1 MSHVITATYQ
11 ANANIGLFCY
21 ANDKYCLVPYG
32 MLDKQKKNFE
42 DILKV
47 PVHEISAAGT
57 DLLGVFF
64 SGNEDCL
71 LVPEI
76 MFDSE
81 LKRLHELKINYK
93 IVKSELTALGNN
105 LLISKN
111 VCIASPEYPDA
122 VLKEIEKDLGIPVKK
137 GKISEFDIVGSL
149 AKGNTK
155 GLLVSSDIAEF
166 EKKFLK
172 DNLKIKITT
181 GTVNFG
187 SPYISSGVVC
197 NSNGFIIGE
206 SSGGPE
212 IQNADE
218 ALGFMD

>member
-1 MSHVITATYQ
+1 MSE
-11 ANANIGLFCY
+11 
-21 ANDKYCLVPYG
+21 
-32 MLDKQKKNFE
+32 KQKKSFE
-42 DILKV
+42 EILKV
-47 PVHEISAAGT
+47 PVYDVNAAGT

-81 LKRLHELKINYK
+81 LHRLKELKINYK
-93 IVKSELTALGNN
+93 IVKTELTALGNN
-105 LLISKN
+105 LLVSKN
-111 VCIASPEYPDA
+111 MCIASPEYPDS
-122 VLKEIEKDLGIPVKK
+122 VLKDIEKDLRIPVKK
-137 GKISEFDIVGSL
+137 GKIAEFDIVGSL
-149 AKGNTK
+149 AKGNSK
-155 GLLVSSDIAEF
+155 GLLVSSDIQEF

-172 DNLKIKITT
+172 DNFRINITP

-187 SPYISSGVVC
+187 SPYVSSGVVC

-218 ALGFMD
+218 ALGFMDE